1 MPLGI
6 NLTLVYKEF
15 LPNRSDQVYEHFTFS
30 LKMLG

>member
-6 NLTLVYKEF
+6 NLTLAYKEF
-15 LPNRSDQVYEHFTFS
+15 LPNSSYQVFEHFRFT